1 MPHYTSHSS
10 ITFCFAIPLPL
21 FASLLDTG
29 KILKRVFRRTSQS
42 GQPDNSWTTVEEWA
56 GKEEE
61 EEEGGSAAEPL
72 PPPPPSPR
80 PALISFGNFF
90 TMLVLQMSFTP
101 ARPMSQLPRGVHR
114 YFRGGRGQARSGEG
128 GVGHAAPR
136 LARSLLL
143 PAL

>member
-10 ITFCFAIPLPL
+10 ITFYSAIPLPL
-21 FASLLDTG
+21 FATLLDTG

-42 GQPDNSWTTVEEWA
+42 GQPDNSWTTVEGGS

-61 EEEGGSAAEPL
+61 GSAEEPL
-72 PPPPPSPR
+72 PPPPPSAR

-114 YFRGGRGQARSGEG
+114 YFRGGRGQARGRREKGEASCASFG
-128 GVGHAAPR
+128 SFTSIACFMTV
-136 LARSLLL
+136 S
-143 PAL
+143 